1 MHAPPAWRTWLLR
14 FVGLGLPR
22 LLLVLAMVLVLLA
35 LATPLWAF
43 TEAEG
48 NDWTTSTY
56 SWTGWSS
63 VSFRDG
69 VCCRSV
75 SEPYS
80 WPGFDQTNLAASV
93 GNSYLFIVVFL
104 IALLAVAGLFSVDI
118 GRRLPSAGF
127 LVVAVLVVGFALLAL
142 FYPLVTVPSAAAADL
157 QISQITGFWGST
169 TTPGPP
175 VVSYTWGAGLA
186 WWLLLVAVILGTTG
200 GTWPYLKAVRE
211 APQAPPRPWHAS
223 R

>member
-1 MHAPPAWRTWLLR
+1 
-14 FVGLGLPR
+14 
-22 LLLVLAMVLVLLA
+22 MVLVLLA
-35 LATPLWAF
+35 LATPLWAV

-80 WPGFDQTNLAASV
+80 WPGFNRTNLASSV
-93 GNSYLFIVVFL
+93 GSSYLFMVVYLIV
-104 IALLAVAGLFSVDI
+104 LLAVAGLFSVDI
-118 GRRLPSAGF
+118 GRNLPAVGL
-127 LVVAVLVVGFALLAL
+127 LVVAVLVVVFALLAL
-142 FYPLVTVPSAAAADL
+142 FYPLVTVPSTAAADL

-169 TTPGPP
+169 TAPGPP

-186 WWLLLVAVILGTTG
+186 WWLLLVAVILGGIG
-200 GTWPYLKAVRE
+200 GTWPYFKAVRG
-211 APQAPPRPWHAS
+211 APQTPPKPWYPS